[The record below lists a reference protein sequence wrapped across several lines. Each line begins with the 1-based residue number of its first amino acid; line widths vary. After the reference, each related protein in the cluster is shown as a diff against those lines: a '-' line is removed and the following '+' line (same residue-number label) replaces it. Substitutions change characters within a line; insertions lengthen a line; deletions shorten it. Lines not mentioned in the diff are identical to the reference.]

1 MKSTIIY
8 VLVFALAFAGTSSAI
23 YVLNQKYVNIFGFD
37 FREASLIQD
46 AMAYQALMNGDE
58 LITVDSLFV
67 EQSNTLGEEDLK
79 VTKKVSDEPSAEE
92 KQKLKKQNEKLERLG
107 KEALAK
113 KAASR
118 KSWLKSTI
126 KMYEAMQ
133 ADKAAKLLA
142 SIPDKDARDILYSM
156 KKKKAAGI
164 LSSLNKET
172 VIRLTRAE

>member
-1 MKSTIIY
+1 MKSTITY

-37 FREASLIQD
+37 FRDESLVED
-46 AMAYQALMNGDE
+46 VMAYQALINGDE

-67 EQSNTLGEEDLK
+67 EQSNTLGDEVYENE
-79 VTKKVSDEPSAEE
+79 KKVDDEPTIEE
-92 KQKLKKQNEKLERLG
+92 KQQQTKRDEELDRLG
-107 KEALAK
+107 KEVLAK
-113 KAASR
+113 KEASR

-133 ADKAAKLLA
+133 ADKAAKLLS
-142 SIPDKDARDILYSM
+142 SIPDQDARDILYSM
-156 KKKKAAGI
+156 KKKKAAEI
-164 LSSLNKET
+164 LSSLNTET